1 MTIEKLYEETIEQL
15 ISDIDLCCGPASDNS
30 FIHDDVN
37 ELQAVRALLLKA
49 TGATDAS
56 LDEEYR
62 SAIDEIVERINDE
75 DLATEVKEVL
85 GVA

>member
-15 ISDIDLCCGPASDNS
+15 VSDLDLCCSPASDDS

-49 TGATDAS
+49 NGATDAP
-56 LDEEYR
+56 LAEEYK
-62 SAIDEIVERINDE
+62 SIIDEIVKRINDE
-75 DLATEVKEVL
+75 DLATEVDKVL
-85 GVA
+85 GAA